1 MKAASLEVRCVCI
14 TFSAR
19 KSPDQSGLPAVAD
32 PVLTD
37 ILVPTK
43 AAIAAIGPNM
53 AKIILAALVVL
64 LILAVLVATGHINQ
78 KGPHGRRGP
87 SGPRS

>member
-1 MKAASLEVRCVCI
+1 
-14 TFSAR
+14 
-19 KSPDQSGLPAVAD
+19 VAD

-53 AKIILAALVVL
+53 AKIILGALVAL

-78 KGPHGRRGP
+78 KGPHGRRGHSDRVR
-87 SGPRS
+87 SGKNFWGARETPGSAVTG

>member
-1 MKAASLEVRCVCI
+1 M
-14 TFSAR
+14 
-19 KSPDQSGLPAVAD
+19 AD

-53 AKIILAALVVL
+53 AKIILGALVVL
-64 LILAVLVATGHINQ
+64 LILAVLQQATSIRRDHMDAGGHPDRVR
-78 KGPHGRRGP
+78 KWEDFLGCPVKHRDLL
-87 SGPRS
+87 